1 MNENSTTNTINE
13 SKYEYK
19 IVGTTIE
26 EPKLLVGL
34 LMYEDDNYNYINQST
49 TLLLRSMKEY
59 KTCGDKPESISNKQE
74 IKFKY
79 FTGSSDQ
86 HLKRKCL
93 KY

>member
-79 FTGSSDQ
+79 FTGSSD
-86 HLKRKCL
+86 
-93 KY
+93 